1 MRTSEVPMCD
11 HRRSLSVYG
20 TNNLHCE
27 RHGVGPSNRGH
38 GGSPPGAVKLRSSRL
53 SQPARCRCGVAGDRT
68 ATVCNASSILTQPP
82 RDTRRPARN
91 GCNVSRAWG
100 GGEDTRPPA
109 RSNFRARQVNV
120 QQPRKAAGYLA
131 TRASAL
137 TRQSLALSRW
147 ASGQVP
153 AACIASAP
161 STTRTI
167 GSWNVGFIYFG
178 DFEIT

>member
-1 MRTSEVPMCD
+1 MCD

-53 SQPARCRCGVAGDRT
+53 SQLARCRCGVAGDRT
-68 ATVCNASSILTQPP
+68 ATVCNASSILTQPL

-109 RSNFRARQVNV
+109 RSNFFPPTSSHSPSPGSRGSLRLPCAQLQEAECGRVGRQSDRTHGQYSGRGEYYGRAHDLVVLR
-120 QQPRKAAGYLA
+120 
-131 TRASAL
+131 TAL
-137 TRQSLALSRW
+137 TVLR
-147 ASGQVP
+147 P
-153 AACIASAP
+153 IP
-161 STTRTI
+161 SI
-167 GSWNVGFIYFG
+167 DDVQ
-178 DFEIT
+178 

>member
-1 MRTSEVPMCD
+1 MKFVEHSSAQASLASPIAGPTVRSSEVLMCD
-11 HRRSLSVYG
+11 HERSQCAIIKGPNVRSSKVPSVYV
-20 TNNLHCE
+20 TADLHCK

-53 SQPARCRCGVAGDRT
+53 SQLARCRCGVAGDRT

-120 QQPRKAAGYLA
+120 QQPRM
-131 TRASAL
+131 
-137 TRQSLALSRW
+137 
-147 ASGQVP
+147 SG
-153 AACIASAP
+153 
-161 STTRTI
+161 
-167 GSWNVGFIYFG
+167 
-178 DFEIT
+178 